1 MPCPAVNECNGDIS
15 TVVGPAEEALWHII
29 LRFDEKFMDYIK
41 VILSGLTG
49 IFLAW
54 VVISWPVLKL
64 ISGERAT
71 GLSVFVAFF
80 SSPILWVLAVLFSAL
95 FFAASRLGNTFF
107 KTILFWIPTLVVSTL
122 GVAISALL
130 TYLFIRFKHLSS
142 Q

>member
-54 VVISWPVLKL
+54 VVISCQ
-64 ISGERAT
+64 S
-71 GLSVFVAFF
+71 
-80 SSPILWVLAVLFSAL
+80 
-95 FFAASRLGNTFF
+95 
-107 KTILFWIPTLVVSTL
+107 
-122 GVAISALL
+122 
-130 TYLFIRFKHLSS
+130 LSS
-142 Q
+142 SVERGQQD